1 MFVVRFEIVFGVGEV
16 QMTMVDSRR
25 NHIPF
30 SDLQMNGR
38 VVVDEMGSDMMIDW
52 MNGVKIELL
61 VIVGVIVVEFV
72 DVVVG
77 FEVVEVLVVVVAVAA
92 VAVAVVVVAVV
103 VVDEVEEP
111 LVAGMAAVEC

>member
-1 MFVVRFEIVFGVGEV
+1 MFVARFEIVFGVGEV

-52 MNGVKIELL
+52 MNGVTTVLL
-61 VIVGVIVVEFV
+61 GIVEVIVV
-72 DVVVG
+72 VVVVVESVG
-77 FEVVEVLVVVVAVAA
+77 VEVLAVVVAVDC
-92 VAVAVVVVAVV
+92 VSVVAEVDSVV
-103 VVDEVEEP
+103 AEVEDEEP
-111 LVAGMAAVEC
+111 LEVDMAAEEY